1 MRGRGGGGIWC
12 GLSRGNGLISDD
24 MKEGFC
30 GDESAH
36 AVADKDGTDA
46 GVNGWG
52 GSAGGDLEV
61 DDNIL
66 KPARRISTF
75 DRRTMAV
82 RERCRALAILETSIH
97 SRPDRHGFQI
107 EGRSPL

>member
-12 GLSRGNGLISDD
+12 GLNRGNGLIRED

-36 AVADKDGTDA
+36 AVADEDGTDA
-46 GVNGWG
+46 RVNGWG

-75 DRRTMAV
+75 NRRTMAV
-82 RERCRALAILETSIH
+82 RKRRRALAILETSIH
-97 SRPDRHGFQI
+97 IRPDRHGFRI
-107 EGRSPL
+107 EGMSRL